1 MTLEEAK
8 RYLLRRAK
16 ELGLEA
22 ELLFLEDREL
32 SLRAR
37 EGALEEIKEARQGGL
52 GLRVL
57 AQGRVGYAY
66 TEDLSPKAL
75 DWALEEAREN
85 ALLGGRPAHLPPGRP
100 LGEHDLLGEG
110 LSAPLEAKKEAALAL
125 DAALRQDP
133 RTKALAFAA
142 YSERERRL
150 SLASTLGAEGGYR
163 TGLAALMASF
173 VLAEGDSLKQ
183 GFDLAPSKEFHAL
196 DPGRTALDFRE
207 RTARLLHAKPLRTGR
222 YRAYL
227 EPKAMASLLAVLAQA
242 LSGKNAL
249 EGKSRLLGR
258 LGERVASPLVTL
270 LDDPTLP
277 QGLASRPFDAEGT
290 PARPVALMEE
300 GVFRTFLHNTETARA
315 LGQENTGHAHRG
327 YRSALDVAPSN
338 LYLKPLGNL
347 ALEEGVLV
355 TEFMGLHAGANP
367 ITLDFSLQALGLW
380 VEEGK
385 PQYAVENFA
394 VSGNLLELLQGIE
407 ALGAALEW
415 LPMGPSAFGSP
426 LVAVAELSFAGA

>member
-22 ELLFLEDREL
+22 EVLFREEREL

-37 EGALEEIKEARQGGL
+37 GGTLEEIKEARQGGL
-52 GLRVL
+52 GLRVV
-57 AQGRVGYAY
+57 AEGRVGYAY
-66 TEDLSPKAL
+66 TEELSPEAL

-85 ALLGGRPAHLPPGRP
+85 ALLSGKRGFLPPGKP
-100 LGEHDLLGEG
+100 LGSHDLLGEG

-125 DAALRQDP
+125 ERALREDP
-133 RTKALAFAA
+133 RVRSVLFGG
-142 YSERERRL
+142 YMEREVRL
-150 SLASTLGAEGGYR
+150 GLGSTEGAEGAYR
-163 TGLAALMASF
+163 TGIAALSGSF
-173 VLAEGDSLKQ
+173 VMAQGDGRKQ
-183 GFDLAPSKEFHAL
+183 GWDLRPTKEFHAL
-196 DPGRTALDFRE
+196 DPGRTALEFRE
-207 RTARLLHAKPLRTGR
+207 RTARLLEARPLKTGR

-227 EPKAMASLLAVLAQA
+227 EPRAMAQLLAVLAQA

-258 LGERVASPLVTL
+258 LGERIASPLVTL
-270 LDDPTLP
+270 VDDPTLP

-290 PARPVALMEE
+290 PARPVAVVAE
-300 GVFRTFLHNTETARA
+300 GIFQTFLHNAETAQA
-315 LGQENTGHAHRG
+315 LGQANTGHA
-327 YRSALDVAPSN
+327 YRNYASPMGVAPSN

-347 ALEEGVLV
+347 SLEEGVLI

-367 ITLDFSLQALGLW
+367 VSLDFSLQALGLW
-380 VEEGK
+380 VEEGEARH
-385 PQYAVENFA
+385 AVENFA
-394 VSGNLLELLQGIE
+394 VSGNLLDLLQAIE
-407 ALGAALEW
+407 GLGKELAWE
-415 LPMGPSAFGSP
+415 PMGPSAFGSP